1 MKKKILFIFLLIPL
15 LFTLISCSETKKDY
29 KIYEGYIVDKIYEPS
44 RTYITYMRSG
54 KVMIPITH
62 HIPEKYYIVI
72 YKNETISKHKVTK
85 EFYTNFEVG
94 AYVTVGNEQLDD
106 DNETNEEVINQ

>member
-1 MKKKILFIFLLIPL
+1 MKKKILFVLLLVPL
-15 LFTLISCSETKKDY
+15 LFTLVSCNDTEKDY

-44 RTYITYMRSG
+44 RTYTTIVYNG
-54 KVMIPITH
+54 KVAVPIIH

-72 YKNETISKHKVTK
+72 YKNETISKHKVSK

-94 AYVTVGNEQLDD
+94 AYVTVGNEYLDD
-106 DNETNEEVINQ
+106 EVKENE

>member
-15 LFTLISCSETKKDY
+15 LFISVSCDGEKDY

-44 RTYITYMRSG
+44 YTYVTIVRAG
-54 KVMIPITH
+54 KTTVPITH
-62 HIPEKYYIVI
+62 HVPEKYYIVI
-72 YKNETISKHKVTK
+72 YKNEKISKHKVTK

-94 AYVTVGNEQLDD
+94 AYVTVGNEQLEDEVGED
-106 DNETNEEVINQ
+106 ET

>member
-15 LFTLISCSETKKDY
+15 LFTFVSCKDTEKDY
-29 KIYEGYIVDKIYEPS
+29 TIYEGYIVDKIYEQS
-44 RTYITYMRSG
+44 RTYTTFIHSG
-54 KVMIPITH
+54 KTTIPIVH

-85 EFYTNFEVG
+85 EFYTNFEIG
-94 AYVTVGNEQLDD
+94 AYVTVGNEHLD
-106 DNETNEEVINQ
+106 NNAEEG

>member
-15 LFTLISCSETKKDY
+15 LFTMISCGESEPKDY

-44 RTYITYMRSG
+44 RTYTTVVYTG
-54 KVMIPITH
+54 KVPVTIIH
-62 HIPEKYYIVI
+62 HVPEKYYVVI
-72 YKNETISKHKVTK
+72 YKNEKISKHKVTK

-94 AYVTVGNEQLDD
+94 SYVTVGNEYIDK
-106 DNETNEEVINQ
+106 EKE